1 MAIVPIE
8 YDVGRPCEVFRKG
21 NSQSRTA
28 LDFAR
33 GHVIETVIEIRTPD
47 GVSDGFL
54 YRAEGTEPR
63 PGVIHLTDIGGIRP
77 SHRGMAQRLA
87 EQGYILLL
95 PNVFYRTGQPP
106 MLDFPFTPGE
116 ERSMKRLA
124 ELAGPLTPEAMERD
138 ASAYVDFLAAQ
149 DSVSDGPMGVIGH
162 CFTGAMAMRTAAA
175 RPDKIAVAA
184 SLHGG
189 NLFTDKPM
197 SPHLA
202 LPRIKSRLYFGHA
215 VQDRTMPQEAIDK
228 LGRALTA
235 WGGKYE
241 SEVYDDAFH
250 GWTVPDSPVY
260 NQLQAERAFG
270 KLTEMLASTLK

>member
-1 MAIVPIE
+1 MMLRATVSGIPQE
-8 YDVGRPCEVFRKG
+8 
-21 NSQSRTA
+21 NLQLRTA
-28 LDFAR
+28 LG
-33 GHVIETVIEIRTPD
+33 GHVIETAIEIRTPD

-54 YRAEGTEPR
+54 FRTEAAGRR
-63 PGVIHLTDIGGIRP
+63 PGVIHLTDIGGIRS

-87 EQGYILLL
+87 EKVL
-95 PNVFYRTGQPP
+95 PNVFYRTGRPP
-106 MLDFPFTPGE
+106 MFDFPFKPGE

-124 ELAGPLTPEAMERD
+124 ELASPLTPEAMERD

-149 DSVSDGPMGVIGH
+149 DSVSDVPMGVLGH
-162 CFTGAMAMRTAAA
+162 CFTGAMSMRTAAA

-184 SLHGG
+184 ALHGG
-189 NLFTDKPM
+189 NLFTDKPT

-215 VQDRTMPQEAIDK
+215 AQDRTMPQEAIENLD
-228 LGRALTA
+228 RALAT

-241 SEVYDDAFH
+241 SEVYDGALH

-260 NQLQAERAFG
+260 NQPEAERALG
-270 KLTEMLASTLK
+270 KLTELLAGTLK

>member
-1 MAIVPIE
+1 MMWRATVSGIPQE
-8 YDVGRPCEVFRKG
+8 
-21 NSQSRTA
+21 NSHSRTA
-28 LDFAR
+28 LG
-33 GHVIETVIEIRTPD
+33 GHVIETAIEIRTPD

-54 YRAEGTEPR
+54 FRTEAAGRR
-63 PGVIHLTDIGGIRP
+63 PGVIHLTDIGGIRS

-87 EQGYILLL
+87 EKGYVLLL
-95 PNVFYRTGQPP
+95 PNVFYRTGRPP
-106 MLDFPFTPGE
+106 MFDFPFKPGE

-149 DSVSDGPMGVIGH
+149 DSVSDGPMGVLGH
-162 CFTGAMAMRTAAA
+162 CFTGAMSMRTAAA

-189 NLFTDKPM
+189 NLFTDKPT

-215 VQDRTMPQEAIDK
+215 AQDRTMPQEAIENLD
-228 LGRALTA
+228 RALAT

-241 SEVYDDAFH
+241 SEVYDGALH
-250 GWTVPDSPVY
+250 GWTVPDSPAY
-260 NQLQAERAFG
+260 NQPQAERALG
-270 KLTEMLASTLK
+270 KLTELLAGTLR